1 MSWKSNGAF
10 TRLGNTFKRLY
21 EKKLV
26 FKEDFEALKTLQE
39 EINNLTEQRI
49 TEQTLFAKVVCA
61 NMYFSLIRYG
71 NIKDSIKEVQRDLDI
86 DLSAHL
92 EQLTIEL
99 NTQSLQSLMKQ
110 KGITFELVEN
120 LETKNRNL
128 ELIKKH
134 EKEFVNKISERWE
147 YDNVKKS
154 FEKTINEFI
163 TNPNNYS

>member
-49 TEQTLFAKVVCA
+49 TEQTLFAKVVCV

-92 EQLTIEL
+92 QQLTSEL
-99 NTQSLQSLMKQ
+99 NIQSLQNLMKQ

-134 EKEFVNKISERWE
+134 EKEFVNKISELWE